1 MKDRIFRDILPQV
14 SKPARYMG
22 NEVNMI
28 KKEREPCRIKMAFA
42 FPDVY
47 EVGMSH
53 VGSKIL
59 YSLIN

>member
-28 KKEREPCRIKMAFA
+28 KKEWEPCRIKMAFRSQLQ
-42 FPDVY
+42 PPWIPRD
-47 EVGMSH
+47 
-53 VGSKIL
+53 IL
-59 YSLIN
+59 QQ